1 MFVVQNEPKLAVGA
15 SEGTVFVVRGTAT
28 QERIVTIENLDAV
41 NTLTFKYQESNTG
54 ADADFADVAANATLA
69 PGARLTTVLSG
80 FVFYRLRGSGSLDLA
95 VQVHAVRNII
105 ATEFVTT

>member
-1 MFVVQNEPKLAVGA
+1 MLKESA

-41 NTLTFKYQESNTG
+41 NTLTYKYQESNTG
-54 ADADFADVAANATLA
+54 ADADYVDVAANTTLA
-69 PGARLTTVLSG
+69 PGARITTVLTG
-80 FVFYRLRGSGSLDLA
+80 FIFYRLRGSGSLNIA
-95 VQVHAVRNII
+95 VQVSAVRNII